1 MIRACNACGES
12 YEAVLSSSRFCS
24 ARCRQWSHRNP
35 GAAVRAQSWTGDR
48 PATGPNGPVA
58 APSSLVRAAV
68 LADLAAVGRDGSFLG
83 AVALG
88 LAEQIDAST
97 NGQGA
102 APLIRELRQT
112 MAAALTGPFGPVA
125 ALSVPSGTV
134 ADPLDELRAR
144 RDHVKTP
151 AKRKGFRP

>member
-1 MIRACNACGES
+1 MIRACDACRVS
-12 YEAVLSSSRFCS
+12 YEARSSSSRFCS

-48 PATGPNGPVA
+48 PATEQNCSPA

-88 LAEQIDAST
+88 LAAQIDGAT
-97 NGQGA
+97 GQGVS
-102 APLIRELRQT
+102 PLVKELR
-112 MAAALTGPFGPVA
+112 AAMDA
-125 ALSVPSGTV
+125 ALSVPNGTV

-151 AKRKGFRP
+151 AKRRGFRS

>member
-1 MIRACNACGES
+1 M
-12 YEAVLSSSRFCS
+12 
-24 ARCRQWSHRNP
+24 
-35 GAAVRAQSWTGDR
+35 
-48 PATGPNGPVA
+48 
-58 APSSLVRAAV
+58 RAAV

-112 MAAALTGPFGPVA
+112 MDAALGGPFGPVA
-125 ALSVPSGTV
+125 ALSVPNGTV

-144 RDHVKTP
+144 RDHVRHVP
-151 AKRKGFRP
+151 IKRRGPKP